1 MTIEQIQARIDELYW
16 ELECD
21 MERNERIK
29 AEIEMMERE
38 MVRILYEAN
47 GEEKEVS

>member
-21 MERNERIK
+21 MERNGRIK
-29 AEIEMMERE
+29 AEIDMMERE
-38 MVRILYEAN
+38 MVRILDEVSH
-47 GEEKEVS
+47 EEKEVS